1 MNHKYKLSKYL
12 LVLVLVLFSQSLF
25 AFKKLPENFYIDYEL
40 FQFIKLRNIE
50 VEKTQISSGEIKL
63 QYKQKNKKYDLN
75 VLLKT
80 KKFLKFFGDKDI
92 QSKGFVSN
100 KGLLFNSFLLNDLKK
115 PKKNVFVTFDRKN
128 DKLKVDYKK
137 KLTEKKYVGN
147 LLDIPTLILQFHFE
161 KTKPKYS
168 FDFLEGKKVRNIEY
182 KKIKDE
188 SIKINGRNFQ
198 TELYEG
204 EITSVKNSKHF
215 IWLSKSVYR
224 IPIKI
229 RLKMKGG
236 LMIDQ
241 NLKNTDLKIK
251 EIDE

>member
-12 LVLVLVLFSQSLF
+12 LVLVLFSQSLF

-63 QYKQKNKKYDLN
+63 QYIKKNKQYDLN

-92 QSKGFVSN
+92 QRIGLVSN
-100 KGLLFNSFLLNDLKK
+100 EGLLFNSFVVNDLKK
-115 PKKNVFVTFDRKN
+115 PKKNISVTYDRKN
-128 DKLKVDYKK
+128 DKLKINYKK

-168 FDFLEGKKVRNIEY
+168 FDFLEGKKIRNIKY
-182 KKIKDE
+182 KKIMDE
-188 SIKINGRNFQ
+188 SIRINGRNFS

-204 EITSVKNSKHF
+204 EITSVKNSNHF
-215 IWLSKSVYR
+215 VWLSKGDYR

-241 NLKNTDLKIK
+241 NLKKTNLKLK
-251 EIDE
+251 N

>member
-12 LVLVLVLFSQSLF
+12 LVLVLFSQSLF

-63 QYKQKNKKYDLN
+63 QYIKKNKQYDLN

-92 QSKGFVSN
+92 QSIGLVSN
-100 KGLLFNSFLLNDLKK
+100 EGLLFNSFVVNDLKK
-115 PKKNVFVTFDRKN
+115 PKKNISVTYDRKN
-128 DKLKVDYKK
+128 DKLKINYKK

-168 FDFLEGKKVRNIEY
+168 FDFLEGKKIRNIKY
-182 KKIKDE
+182 KKIRDE
-188 SIKINGRNFQ
+188 SIKINGRNFS

-204 EITSVKNSKHF
+204 EITSVKNSNHF
-215 IWLSKSVYR
+215 VWLSKGDYR

-229 RLKMKGG
+229 RLRMKGG

-241 NLKNTDLKIK
+241 NLKKTNLKLK
-251 EIDE
+251 N

>member
-12 LVLVLVLFSQSLF
+12 LVLVLFSQSLF

-63 QYKQKNKKYDLN
+63 QYIKKNKQYDLN
-75 VLLKT
+75 VFLKT
-80 KKFLKFFGDKDI
+80 KKFLKFFGDKNI
-92 QSKGFVSN
+92 QSIGLVSDE
-100 KGLLFNSFLLNDLKK
+100 GLLFNSFLVNDLKK
-115 PKKNVFVTFDRKN
+115 PKKNISVTYDRKN
-128 DKLKVDYKK
+128 DKLKINYKK

-168 FDFLEGKKVRNIEY
+168 FDFLEGKKIRNIKY
-182 KKIKDE
+182 KKIMDE
-188 SIKINGRNFQ
+188 SIRINGRNFS

-204 EITSVKNSKHF
+204 EITSVKNSNHF
-215 IWLSKSVYR
+215 VWLSKGDYR

-241 NLKNTDLKIK
+241 NLKKTNLKLK
-251 EIDE
+251 N

>member
-12 LVLVLVLFSQSLF
+12 LVLVLFSQSLF

-63 QYKQKNKKYDLN
+63 QYIKKNKQYDLN

-92 QSKGFVSN
+92 QSIGLVSN
-100 KGLLFNSFLLNDLKK
+100 EGLLFNSFVVNDLKK
-115 PKKNVFVTFDRKN
+115 PKKNISVTYDRKN
-128 DKLKVDYKK
+128 DKLKIDYKK

-168 FDFLEGKKVRNIEY
+168 FDFLEGKKIRNIKY
-182 KKIKDE
+182 KKIMDE
-188 SIKINGRNFQ
+188 SIRINGRNFS

-204 EITSVKNSKHF
+204 EITSVKNSNHF
-215 IWLSKSVYR
+215 VWLSKGDYR

-229 RLKMKGG
+229 RLRMKGG

-241 NLKNTDLKIK
+241 NLKKTNLKLK
-251 EIDE
+251 N

>member
-12 LVLVLVLFSQSLF
+12 LVLVLFSQSLF

-63 QYKQKNKKYDLN
+63 QYIKKNKQYDLN

-80 KKFLKFFGDKDI
+80 KKFLKFFGDKNI
-92 QSKGFVSN
+92 QSIGLVSDE
-100 KGLLFNSFLLNDLKK
+100 GLLFNSFLVNDLKK
-115 PKKNVFVTFDRKN
+115 PKKNISVTYDRKN
-128 DKLKVDYKK
+128 DKLKINYKK

-168 FDFLEGKKVRNIEY
+168 FDFLEGKKIRNIKY
-182 KKIKDE
+182 KKIMDE
-188 SIKINGRNFQ
+188 SIRINGRNFS

-204 EITSVKNSKHF
+204 EITSVKNSNHF
-215 IWLSKSVYR
+215 VWLSKGDYR

-241 NLKNTDLKIK
+241 NLKKTNLKLK
-251 EIDE
+251 N